1 MRDMKQVFM
10 YGIKKYTE
18 IGVVLER
25 NQMFW
30 DDAPWGC
37 MTGSKHIF
45 FCRPNT
51 YSAAPGVVLVHSHRG
66 AQSIGGLK
74 YTMR

>member
-30 DDAPWGC
+30 DDAPGGEG
-37 MTGSKHIF
+37 GS
-45 FCRPNT
+45 
-51 YSAAPGVVLVHSHRG
+51 RG
-66 AQSIGGLK
+66 GG
-74 YTMR
+74 

>member
-30 DDAPWGC
+30 DDAPG
-37 MTGSKHIF
+37 GRGGQGEEVKIVLEYG
-45 FCRPNT
+45 T
-51 YSAAPGVVLVHSHRG
+51 YIRLMGVKIVLEYG
-66 AQSIGGLK
+66 
-74 YTMR
+74 T